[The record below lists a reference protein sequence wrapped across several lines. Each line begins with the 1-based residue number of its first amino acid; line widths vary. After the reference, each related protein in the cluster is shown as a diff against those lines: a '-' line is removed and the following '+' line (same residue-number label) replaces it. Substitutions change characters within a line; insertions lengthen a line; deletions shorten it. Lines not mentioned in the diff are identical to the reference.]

1 MSEHRQYA
9 PVTLPL
15 GGGISRADDHTFLQD
30 LIRTLDTT
38 HPAPDRLAASFLAH
52 FGSAGM
58 ALSAHVGGLDEV
70 AGRETALPPLLAVA
84 REAALRLYRAR
95 VRRTDVL
102 AGRAGLE
109 AYLQACMGHEVIE
122 QFRVLFLDEGFRLL
136 ADELMGTG
144 TVNHSPVYPREIMRR
159 ALALGARL
167 LVLAHNHPAGQPEP
181 SPADIEMTLRIAQI
195 GRIMQV
201 TVHDHIIV
209 GNGRTH
215 SFREAGL
222 LI

>member
-52 FGSAGM
+52 FASAGM

>member
-38 HPAPDRLAASFLAH
+38 HSAPDRLAASFLAH

-84 REAALRLYRAR
+84 REAALRLFRAR

>member
-1 MSEHRQYA
+1 MHDHTSPE
-9 PVTLPL
+9 PVALPL
-15 GGGISRADDHTFLQD
+15 GGGISRADDHAFLQR
-30 LIRTLDTT
+30 LIRTLDSS
-38 HPAPDRLAASFLAH
+38 HPAPDRLAASFLAR

-58 ALSAHVGGLDEV
+58 ALSAHVGALDEV
-70 AGRETALPPLLAVA
+70 AGRETVLPPLLAVVT
-84 REAALRLYRAR
+84 EAALRLYRAR
-95 VRRTDVL
+95 VRRTDIL
-102 AGRAGLE
+102 AGQAGLE
-109 AYLQACMGHEVIE
+109 AYLQACRGHEVIE
-122 QFRVLFLDEGFRLL
+122 QFRVLFLDEDFHLL

-159 ALALGARL
+159 ALKLGARR

-181 SPADIEMTLRIAQI
+181 SSADIEMTLRIAQI
-195 GRIMQV
+195 GKPMQV

-215 SFREAGL
+215 SFRAAGL

>member
-58 ALSAHVGGLDEV
+58 ALSEHVGGLDEV